1 MKINKKKEKVNKLIK
16 SKEENIK
23 FNNNNITNIRI
34 NKIIYLLKNN

>member
-16 SKEENIK
+16 NKEENIK
-23 FNNNNITNIRI
+23 FNNNTINNIRI